1 MQRRLFC
8 ASAPTTSATIS
19 AIQNGACMKPG
30 PASDALNSAGT
41 VSTRIKSAAITVG
54 STLPSE
60 TLTS

>member
-1 MQRRLFC
+1 ME
-8 ASAPTTSATIS
+8 
-19 AIQNGACMKPG
+19 PG
-30 PASDALNSAGT
+30 PASDALNSVGT